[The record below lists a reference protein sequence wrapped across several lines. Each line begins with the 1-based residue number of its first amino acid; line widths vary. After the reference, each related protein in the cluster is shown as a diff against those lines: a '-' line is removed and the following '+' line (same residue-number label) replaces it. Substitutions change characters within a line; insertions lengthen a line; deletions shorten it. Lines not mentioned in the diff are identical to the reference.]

1 MFLSTYLTAVTI
13 DLTQHAQEQGLIE
26 SGDVNALFPAFIGNV
41 LRVVMVFAAVSALV
55 MLVWGA
61 FEWVVSGGEKSKIE
75 AARNKITG
83 AIVGILVLASV
94 VAIFNLLQQF
104 LDVQIFP

>member
-1 MFLSTYLTAVTI
+1 MLLTTYLSAVTI
-13 DLTQHAQEQGLIE
+13 DLTRHAQEQGLIN
-26 SGDVNALFPAFIGNV
+26 SSDTAALFPAFIGNV
-41 LRVVMVFAAVSALV
+41 LRVLMVVAAVAALV
-55 MLVWGA
+55 MMVWGA
-61 FEWVVSGGEKSKIE
+61 FEWVVSGGEKGKIE

-83 AIVGILVLASV
+83 AVVGILVLASV